1 MSNFAPE
8 QLFAT
13 QKAAVDTLFGLTFKA
28 FEGFEKLVELNLQ
41 VVKSTLA
48 ENQEVVGKALSAKD
62 PQGFFALQTPP
73 TTEKLQS
80 YWRHVS
86 EIVTGTQGEFTAA
99 AEVHFN
105 AFDLPLRGAH
115 LGSLHLEPPALAES
129 AQNAKTK
136 IHILLDAALKP
147 HQARGPGVNPDHAA
161 HGVED
166 ARLNGLRH
174 IVGIG
179 AKAQPVTAIFAPV
192 IFVEKRIGQQSKNPA
207 DALLVLFVLL

>member
-1 MSNFAPE
+1 MSNFVPE

-73 TTEKLQS
+73 TAEKLQS

-86 EIVTGTQGEFTAA
+86 EIVTSTQGEFTAA
-99 AEVHFN
+99 AEGHFKQSQHDVQTFVDSLAKN
-105 AFDLPLRGAH
+105 APAGSDVVVSAWKSALGA
-115 LGSLHLEPPALAES
+115 AAES
-129 AQNAKTK
+129 ANSAYDVAKKAAQQAIDLAERNVSAASSASTEATRQVVAAGKASGSTK
-136 IHILLDAALKP
+136 K
-147 HQARGPGVNPDHAA
+147 
-161 HGVED
+161 
-166 ARLNGLRH
+166 
-174 IVGIG
+174 
-179 AKAQPVTAIFAPV
+179 
-192 IFVEKRIGQQSKNPA
+192 
-207 DALLVLFVLL
+207 